1 MSMKKILHKLRVWL
15 LRLLGGVPNE
25 WRDAAF
31 DLAVEKCAKQKEDIE
46 AYQKTVREL
55 CRRTGTLYY
64 NWCCEYCA
72 TPCDKR
78 DGWCFCFE
86 PSHDL

>member
-1 MSMKKILHKLRVWL
+1 MLMKKILHKLRVWL
-15 LRLLGGVPNE
+15 VELLGGVPNA
-25 WRDAAF
+25 WRDAAL

-46 AYQKTVREL
+46 AYKKTVREL
-55 CRRTGTLYY
+55 CRRTGILYY
-64 NWCCEYCA
+64 DWCCEYCA
-72 TPCDKR
+72 TPCDER